1 MPSCIAGSYASSMPP
16 IPMPVYS
23 PAMSETKLPLLD
35 GLRVVEIGVWV
46 AGPSVGGLLSDWGA
60 DVVKIEPAAGDP
72 FRGIFA
78 TLGYDPDLPNPPF
91 ALDNRGKRS
100 VVLNTSTPEGQEAAQ
115 RLVARA

>member
-1 MPSCIAGSYASSMPP
+1 
-16 IPMPVYS
+16 
-23 PAMSETKLPLLD
+23 MSATKLPLLD

-60 DVVKIEPAAGDP
+60 DVIKIEPAAGDP
-72 FRGIFA
+72 FRQLFA

-100 VVLNTSTPEGQEAAQ
+100 VVLNTSSAAGRAAAQ
-115 RLVARA
+115 KVVAGADVFVTN